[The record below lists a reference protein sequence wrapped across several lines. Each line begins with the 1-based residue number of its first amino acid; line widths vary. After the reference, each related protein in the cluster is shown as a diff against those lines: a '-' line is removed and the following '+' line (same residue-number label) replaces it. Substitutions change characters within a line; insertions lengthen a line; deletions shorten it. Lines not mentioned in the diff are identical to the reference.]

1 MSYVEPKKAEHILY
15 YSMKSRT
22 DRTNMAM
29 KNKNGDCLLGWGIFR
44 YIYLSIYL
52 YIYISIRKKVRVR
65 KREREK

>member
-44 YIYLSIYL
+44 YIY
-52 YIYISIRKKVRVR
+52 IYINKK
-65 KREREK
+65 KSES